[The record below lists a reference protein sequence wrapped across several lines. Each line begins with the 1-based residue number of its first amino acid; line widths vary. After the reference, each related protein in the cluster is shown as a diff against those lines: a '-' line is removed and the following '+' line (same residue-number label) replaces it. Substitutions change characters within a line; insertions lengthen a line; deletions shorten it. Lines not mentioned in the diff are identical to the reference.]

1 MIRARKWHNPVVYLK
16 NLICTS
22 GLSGHHATE
31 YHNAHFNYDP
41 EEHAHSDTY
50 DDTFSMLRQWVEE
63 DIEYQKLICHAT
75 HGDAVSH
82 AFIIP
87 NYFGMGGVCIHYR
100 GQRKG
105 NAYLTVTFPQIDA
118 SRVDVDVEIFSHLAC
133 HLGRLLEAA
142 ETTVHFSICLAFL
155 RWEDMEEE
163 KLLYAEVDS
172 D

>member
-41 EEHAHSDTY
+41 EEHAHSDMY
-50 DDTFSMLRQWVEE
+50 DDTHNLLREWSLE
-63 DIEYQKLICHAT
+63 DEGYAKLIQYVT
-75 HGDAVSH
+75 HGDIVSY
-82 AFIIP
+82 AFTLK
-87 NYFGMGGVCIHYR
+87 NYFGMDGVSINYR
-100 GQRKG
+100 GQKKST
-105 NAYLTVTFPQIDA
+105 AVLTVTFPQIDA
-118 SRVDVDVEIFSHLAC
+118 SRVDVDVEFFSHLAR
-133 HLGRLLEAA
+133 HLGRLLDVA
-142 ETTVHFSICLAFL
+142 ETTVHFSICFAFL

>member
-41 EEHAHSDTY
+41 EEHAHSDMY
-50 DDTFSMLRQWVEE
+50 DDTHNLLREWSLE
-63 DIEYQKLICHAT
+63 DEGYTRLIQYVT
-75 HGDAVSH
+75 HGDIVSY
-82 AFIIP
+82 AFTLQ
-87 NYFGMGGVCIHYR
+87 NYFGMDGVSINYR
-100 GQRKG
+100 GQKKST
-105 NAYLTVTFPQIDA
+105 AVLTVTFPQIDA
-118 SRVDVDVEIFSHLAC
+118 SRVDVDVEFFSHLAR
-133 HLGRLLEAA
+133 HLGRLLDVA
-142 ETTVHFSICLAFL
+142 ETTVHFSICFAFL